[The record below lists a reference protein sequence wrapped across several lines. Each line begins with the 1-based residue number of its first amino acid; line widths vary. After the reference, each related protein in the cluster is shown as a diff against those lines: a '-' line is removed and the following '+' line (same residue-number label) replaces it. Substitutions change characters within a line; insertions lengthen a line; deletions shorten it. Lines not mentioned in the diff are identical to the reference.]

1 MTKGELAVIVKKV
14 QAECGLEDPI
24 KITYYRDEEG
34 KVVFKLWFDSLI
46 LPETLAG
53 KKKDEFEWQA
63 NVNNTFIN
71 NEPYLYDDDFT
82 ILEYNEEKGW
92 VKVLP
97 DQQDFEIVES
107 YNKLIASKGEDS
119 VRLQGKKLN
128 EKVAK
133 AYSLTLYEAE
143 DEVASD
149 IDTSTNDPN
158 FTQNEVENK
167 KDEET
172 NKVEEKVPTI
182 FFAFSLCCPGLV
194 VEEYKAFAKL
204 IQEANEKAGQ
214 SENKATVKLIY
225 FNSADSA
232 ALALLDMGQ
241 MISILESQGI
251 KTNNSNFIGSDMK
264 SIIDTLTGEKVC
276 DLSKSHVIASATAAE
291 KIAKEYASLQKLIT
305 AENTIK
311 GYDHIEFAKIRDA
324 MTKLEQLS
332 SDRMAQVLEPL
343 AKSISEAYCKA
354 ADDGKIAAA
363 KKATSSNGEEK
374 KEKDPE
380 APKVDKSKE
389 GSEEGSGENSKEGS
403 GEGSGETSELKD
415 SRRLLKSILA
425 GRLLE
430 DEEEKK
436 PESKDGEEKKPES
449 KDDSFIEAW
458 KNAFE
463 KYGDGTGLPE
473 PNQALI
479 IYLDSYLANHG
490 GGDINRYYPQS
501 EAKQNFE
508 DRNNAAKAAFE
519 QVKDMKAN
527 SKYTIDSLMKV
538 GLMKTVAAK
547 IASKGLK
554 DDDFKPGDNASG
566 ESTGFSFKQ
575 TEKPKQVGPDK
586 KEFKAK
592 EHAKLTAVDYH
603 IFSTMN
609 VEPPKEAADKLAM
622 YWTAQGVER

>member
-1 MTKGELAVIVKKV
+1 MTKGELAVLVKKV
-14 QAECGLEDPI
+14 QAECGLEDPT

-34 KVVFKLWFDSLI
+34 RVVFKLWFDSLI

-71 NEPYLYDDDFT
+71 NESYLYDDDFT

-107 YNKLIASKGEDS
+107 YNKLIDSKDEDS

-149 IDTSTNDPN
+149 IDTSLNDPN
-158 FTQNEVENK
+158 FTAKSVEERK
-167 KDEET
+167 EEET

-332 SDRMAQVLEPL
+332 SDRMSQVLEPL

-363 KKATSSNGEEK
+363 KKATGSKGEEK

-389 GSEEGSGENSKEGS
+389 NS
-403 GEGSGETSELKD
+403 GEGSGETSELND

-430 DEEEKK
+430 DE
-436 PESKDGEEKKPES
+436 GEKKPES
-449 KDDSFIEAW
+449 KDDSFTEAW

-527 SKYTIDSLMKV
+527 SRYTIDSLMKV

-554 DDDFKPGDNASG
+554 DDDFQAGDNANG
-566 ESTGFSFKQ
+566 ESKGFSFKQ
-575 TEKPKQVGPDK
+575 TEKPQPISPDK

-609 VEPPKEAADKLAM
+609 IEPPKEAADKLAM

>member
-107 YNKLIASKGEDS
+107 YNKLIDSKDEDL

-143 DEVASD
+143 DKVASD

-158 FTQNEVENK
+158 FTAKSVEERK
-167 KDEET
+167 EEET

-332 SDRMAQVLEPL
+332 SDRMSQVLEPL

-354 ADDGKIAAA
+354 ADDGKITAA
-363 KKATSSNGEEK
+363 KKATGSKGEEK

-389 GSEEGSGENSKEGS
+389 NSGEGSGENSKEGS

-430 DEEEKK
+430 DE
-436 PESKDGEEKKPES
+436 GEKKPES
-449 KDDSFIEAW
+449 KDDSFTEAW

-554 DDDFKPGDNASG
+554 DDDFQAGDNANG
-566 ESTGFSFKQ
+566 ESKGFSFKQ
-575 TEKPKQVGPDK
+575 TEKPKTVGPDK

-609 VEPPKEAADKLAM
+609 IEPPKEAADKLAM

>member
-107 YNKLIASKGEDS
+107 YNKLIDSKDEDS

-149 IDTSTNDPN
+149 IDTSLNDPN
-158 FTQNEVENK
+158 FTAKSVEERK
-167 KDEET
+167 EEET

-332 SDRMAQVLEPL
+332 SDRMSQVLEPL

-363 KKATSSNGEEK
+363 KKATGSKGEEK

-389 GSEEGSGENSKEGS
+389 NSEEDSGENSKEGS
-403 GEGSGETSELKD
+403 GEGSGETSEQNE

-430 DEEEKK
+430 DE
-436 PESKDGEEKKPES
+436 GEKKPES
-449 KDDSFIEAW
+449 KDDSFTEAW

-527 SKYTIDSLMKV
+527 SRYTIDSLMKV

-554 DDDFKPGDNASG
+554 DDDFQAGDNANG
-566 ESTGFSFKQ
+566 ESKGFSFKQ
-575 TEKPKQVGPDK
+575 TNKPQPISPDK

-609 VEPPKEAADKLAM
+609 IEPPKEAADKLAM

>member
-71 NEPYLYDDDFT
+71 NESYLYDDDFT

-107 YNKLIASKGEDS
+107 YNKLIDSKDEDL

-143 DEVASD
+143 DKVASD

-158 FTQNEVENK
+158 FTQKEVEEK
-167 KDEET
+167 KDKET

-332 SDRMAQVLEPL
+332 SDRMSQVLEPL

-363 KKATSSNGEEK
+363 KKATGSKGEEK

-389 GSEEGSGENSKEGS
+389 NSEEGSGENSKEGS
-403 GEGSGETSELKD
+403 GEKSEQNE

-430 DEEEKK
+430 DE
-436 PESKDGEEKKPES
+436 GEKKPES
-449 KDDSFIEAW
+449 KDDSFTEAW

-527 SKYTIDSLMKV
+527 SRYTIDSLMKV

-554 DDDFKPGDNASG
+554 DDDFQAGDNANG
-566 ESTGFSFKQ
+566 ESKGFSFKQ
-575 TEKPKQVGPDK
+575 TNKPQPISPDK

-609 VEPPKEAADKLAM
+609 IEPPKEAADKLAM

>member
-14 QAECGLEDPI
+14 QAECGLEDPT

-107 YNKLIASKGEDS
+107 YNKLIDSKDEDS

-143 DEVASD
+143 AEDEVASD
-149 IDTSTNDPN
+149 INTLTNDPN
-158 FTQNEVENK
+158 FTAKSVEEK
-167 KDEET
+167 KEEKT

-276 DLSKSHVIASATAAE
+276 DLSKSYVIASATAAE

-332 SDRMAQVLEPL
+332 SDRMSQVLEPL

-363 KKATSSNGEEK
+363 KKATSSKGEEK

-389 GSEEGSGENSKEGS
+389 NSKEGS
-403 GEGSGETSELKD
+403 GEGSKEGSGEKSEQNE

-430 DEEEKK
+430 DE
-436 PESKDGEEKKPES
+436 EEKKPES

-490 GGDINRYYPQS
+490 GGDINKYYPQS

-547 IASKGLK
+547 IASKGLEK
-554 DDDFKPGDNASG
+554 DDFKPGDNASG

-575 TEKPKQVGPDK
+575 TNKPQTISPDK

-609 VEPPKEAADKLAM
+609 MEPPKEAADKLAM

>member
-14 QAECGLEDPI
+14 QAECGLEDPT

-34 KVVFKLWFDSLI
+34 RVVFKLWFDSLI

-71 NEPYLYDDDFT
+71 NEPYLYDDDFI

-107 YNKLIASKGEDS
+107 YNKLIDSKDEDS

-143 DEVASD
+143 DKVASD
-149 IDTSTNDPN
+149 VDTSTNDPN
-158 FTQNEVENK
+158 FTQK
-167 KDEET
+167 KAEEKKEEET

-214 SENKATVKLIY
+214 SENKAAVKLIY
-225 FNSADSA
+225 FNSVDSA

-264 SIIDTLTGEKVC
+264 SIVDTLTGEKVC

-332 SDRMAQVLEPL
+332 SDRMSQVLEPL

-363 KKATSSNGEEK
+363 KKATSSKGEEK

-389 GSEEGSGENSKEGS
+389 NSKENSEEGSGEK
-403 GEGSGETSELKD
+403 SEQTE

-430 DEEEKK
+430 D
-436 PESKDGEEKKPES
+436 GEEKKPES
-449 KDDSFIEAW
+449 KTDSFTEAW

-479 IYLDSYLANHG
+479 IYLDYYLANHG

-501 EAKQNFE
+501 EAKQNLE

-554 DDDFKPGDNASG
+554 DDDFKPGDNANG

-575 TEKPKQVGPDK
+575 TEKPKTVGPDK

-609 VEPPKEAADKLAM
+609 IEPPKEAADKLAM

>member
-24 KITYYRDEEG
+24 KITYYRNEEG

-107 YNKLIASKGEDS
+107 YNKLIDSKDEDS

-149 IDTSTNDPN
+149 INTLTNDPN
-158 FTQNEVENK
+158 FIQREVENK

-214 SENKATVKLIY
+214 SENKAAVKLIY

-332 SDRMAQVLEPL
+332 SDRMSQVLEPL

-363 KKATSSNGEEK
+363 KKATGSKGEEK

-389 GSEEGSGENSKEGS
+389 NSEEGSGENSKEGS
-403 GEGSGETSELKD
+403 GEGSGEKSEQNE

-436 PESKDGEEKKPES
+436 PESKD
-449 KDDSFIEAW
+449 DSFTEAW

-527 SKYTIDSLMKV
+527 SRYTIDSLMKV

-554 DDDFKPGDNASG
+554 DDDFQAGDNANG
-566 ESTGFSFKQ
+566 ESKGFSFKQ
-575 TEKPKQVGPDK
+575 TNKPQPISPDK

-609 VEPPKEAADKLAM
+609 IEPPKEAADKLAM

>member
-107 YNKLIASKGEDS
+107 YNKLIDSKDEDS

-158 FTQNEVENK
+158 FTQREVENK

-332 SDRMAQVLEPL
+332 SDRMSQVLEPL

-354 ADDGKIAAA
+354 ADDGKITAA
-363 KKATSSNGEEK
+363 KKATGSKGEEK

-389 GSEEGSGENSKEGS
+389 NSGEGSGENSKEGS
-403 GEGSGETSELKD
+403 GEGSGEKSEQTE

-430 DEEEKK
+430 DE
-436 PESKDGEEKKPES
+436 GEKKPES
-449 KDDSFIEAW
+449 KDDSFTEAW

-527 SKYTIDSLMKV
+527 SRYTIDSLMKV

-554 DDDFKPGDNASG
+554 DDDFQAGDNANG
-566 ESTGFSFKQ
+566 ESKGFSFKQ
-575 TEKPKQVGPDK
+575 TEKPKTVGPDK

-609 VEPPKEAADKLAM
+609 IEPPKEAADKLAM

>member
-14 QAECGLEDPI
+14 QAECGLEDPV

-34 KVVFKLWFDSLI
+34 RVVFKLWFDSLI

-107 YNKLIASKGEDS
+107 YNKLIDSKDEDS

-149 IDTSTNDPN
+149 INTLTNDPN
-158 FTQNEVENK
+158 FTQKEVENE
-167 KDEET
+167 KDEKT

-214 SENKATVKLIY
+214 SENKAAVKLIY

-241 MISILESQGI
+241 MVSILESQGI

-264 SIIDTLTGEKVC
+264 SIIDTLTSEKVC

-363 KKATSSNGEEK
+363 KKATSPNGEEK

-389 GSEEGSGENSKEGS
+389 NSKEGS
-403 GEGSGETSELKD
+403 GESSGETSELND

-430 DEEEKK
+430 DE
-436 PESKDGEEKKPES
+436 EEKKPES

-490 GGDINRYYPQS
+490 GGDINKYYPQS

-547 IASKGLK
+547 IASKGLEK
-554 DDDFKPGDNASG
+554 DDFKPGDNAGG

-575 TEKPKQVGPDK
+575 TNKPQPISPDK

-609 VEPPKEAADKLAM
+609 MEPPKEAADKLAM

>member
-14 QAECGLEDPI
+14 QAECGLEDPT

-34 KVVFKLWFDSLI
+34 RVVFKLWFDSLI

-53 KKKDEFEWQA
+53 KKKDEFEWHA

-107 YNKLIASKGEDS
+107 YNKLIDSKDEDS

-149 IDTSTNDPN
+149 INTLTNDPN
-158 FTQNEVENK
+158 FTEKEVENK
-167 KDEET
+167 KDKET

-264 SIIDTLTGEKVC
+264 SIIDTLTGENVC

-332 SDRMAQVLEPL
+332 SDRMSQVLEPL

-363 KKATSSNGEEK
+363 KKATSSKGEEK

-389 GSEEGSGENSKEGS
+389 NSEEGSGESS
-403 GEGSGETSELKD
+403 GEKSEQTE

-436 PESKDGEEKKPES
+436 PESKD
-449 KDDSFIEAW
+449 DSFTEAW

-547 IASKGLK
+547 IASKGLEK
-554 DDDFKPGDNASG
+554 DDFKPGDNASG

-575 TEKPKQVGPDK
+575 TNKPQPISPDK

-609 VEPPKEAADKLAM
+609 IEPPKEAADKLAM

>member
-1 MTKGELAVIVKKV
+1 MTKGELAVLVKKV
-14 QAECGLEDPI
+14 QAECGLEDPT

-34 KVVFKLWFDSLI
+34 RVVFKLWFDSLI

-107 YNKLIASKGEDS
+107 YNKLIDSKDEDS

-149 IDTSTNDPN
+149 IDISTNDPN
-158 FTQNEVENK
+158 FTKKNVEEEK
-167 KDEET
+167 EEET
-172 NKVEEKVPTI
+172 NKVEEEVPTI

-194 VEEYKAFAKL
+194 VEEYEAFAKL

-225 FNSADSA
+225 FNSMDSA

-241 MISILESQGI
+241 MASILESQGI

-264 SIIDTLTGEKVC
+264 SIIDTLTGENVC

-332 SDRMAQVLEPL
+332 SDRMSQVLEPL

-363 KKATSSNGEEK
+363 KKATDSKGEEK

-389 GSEEGSGENSKEGS
+389 NSEEGSGESS
-403 GEGSGETSELKD
+403 GKKSEQPE

-430 DEEEKK
+430 DE
-436 PESKDGEEKKPES
+436 GEKKPES
-449 KDDSFIEAW
+449 KDDSFTEAW

-490 GGDINRYYPQS
+490 GGDINKYYPQS
-501 EAKQNFE
+501 EAKQNLE

-554 DDDFKPGDNASG
+554 DDDFKPGDNVNG

-575 TEKPKQVGPDK
+575 TTNKPQPISPDK

-609 VEPPKEAADKLAM
+609 IEPPKEAADKLAM

>member
-24 KITYYRDEEG
+24 KITYYRDEGG

-107 YNKLIASKGEDS
+107 YNKLIDSKDEDS

-158 FTQNEVENK
+158 FTEKEAK
-167 KDEET
+167 EGKDKET

-251 KTNNSNFIGSDMK
+251 ETNNSNFIGSDMK

-332 SDRMAQVLEPL
+332 SDRMSQVLEPL

-354 ADDGKIAAA
+354 ADDGKITAA
-363 KKATSSNGEEK
+363 KKATGSKGEEK

-389 GSEEGSGENSKEGS
+389 NSGEGSGENSKEGS
-403 GEGSGETSELKD
+403 GEGSGEKSEQTE

-425 GRLLE
+425 GKLLE
-430 DEEEKK
+430 DE
-436 PESKDGEEKKPES
+436 GEKKPES
-449 KDDSFIEAW
+449 KDDSFTEAW

-554 DDDFKPGDNASG
+554 DDDFQAGDNANG
-566 ESTGFSFKQ
+566 ESKGFSFKQ
-575 TEKPKQVGPDK
+575 TNKPQPISPDK

-609 VEPPKEAADKLAM
+609 IEPPKEAADKLAM

>member
-71 NEPYLYDDDFT
+71 NETYLYDDDFT

-107 YNKLIASKGEDS
+107 YNKLIDSKDEDS

-149 IDTSTNDPN
+149 IDTSLNDPN
-158 FTQNEVENK
+158 FTAKSVEERK
-167 KDEET
+167 EEET

-332 SDRMAQVLEPL
+332 SDRMSQVLEPL

-363 KKATSSNGEEK
+363 KKATGSKGEEK

-389 GSEEGSGENSKEGS
+389 NSEEGSGENSKEGS
-403 GEGSGETSELKD
+403 GEGSGEKSEQNE

-430 DEEEKK
+430 DE
-436 PESKDGEEKKPES
+436 GEKKPES
-449 KDDSFIEAW
+449 KDDSFTEAW

-527 SKYTIDSLMKV
+527 SRYTIDSLMKV

-554 DDDFKPGDNASG
+554 DDDFQAGDNANG
-566 ESTGFSFKQ
+566 ESKGFSFKQ
-575 TEKPKQVGPDK
+575 TEKPKTVGPDK

-609 VEPPKEAADKLAM
+609 IEPPKEAADKLAM

>member
-14 QAECGLEDPI
+14 QAECGLEDPT

-34 KVVFKLWFDSLI
+34 RVVFKLWFDSLI

-107 YNKLIASKGEDS
+107 YNKLIDSKDEDS

-149 IDTSTNDPN
+149 IDTSLNDPN
-158 FTQNEVENK
+158 FTAKSVEERK
-167 KDEET
+167 EEET

-332 SDRMAQVLEPL
+332 SDRMSQVLEPL

-363 KKATSSNGEEK
+363 KKATGSKGEEK

-389 GSEEGSGENSKEGS
+389 NSEEGSGENSEEGS
-403 GEGSGETSELKD
+403 GEGSGEKSEQNE

-430 DEEEKK
+430 DE
-436 PESKDGEEKKPES
+436 GEKKPES
-449 KDDSFIEAW
+449 KDDSFTEAW

-527 SKYTIDSLMKV
+527 SRYTIDSLMKV

-554 DDDFKPGDNASG
+554 DDDFQAGDNANG
-566 ESTGFSFKQ
+566 ESKGFSFKQ
-575 TEKPKQVGPDK
+575 TNKPQPISPDK

-609 VEPPKEAADKLAM
+609 IEPPKEAADKLAM
-622 YWTAQGVER
+622 YWTAQGIER